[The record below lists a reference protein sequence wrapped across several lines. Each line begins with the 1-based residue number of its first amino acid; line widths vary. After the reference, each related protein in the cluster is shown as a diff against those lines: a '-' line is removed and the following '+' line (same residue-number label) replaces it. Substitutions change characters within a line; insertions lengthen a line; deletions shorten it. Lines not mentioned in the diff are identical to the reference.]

1 MKLVDSFEKIVYWY
15 LPKKEDR
22 TIKKLATYC
31 EENGKI
37 LVVLTPIVI
46 DYTHTLKECMSIL
59 RDDIWIYE
67 MELGMSKVM
76 KKRAKIYCNLNKE
89 AVLYKDI
96 KNEI

>member
-15 LPKKEDR
+15 LPKKEDS

-37 LVVLTPIVI
+37 LVVLTPVVN
-46 DYTHTLKECMSIL
+46 DYTYVLKECMAIL

-67 MELGMSKVM
+67 MELAMTTVM
-76 KKRAKIYCNLNKE
+76 KKRAKIYCNLNRD